1 MNRILALVL
10 AACLLSAAEPALATP
25 LLDRVIAYTQV
36 QEPELDRV
44 VLRAGFLA
52 LCAKARP
59 EVAAAAEARAKVAVL
74 NRILLAERKV
84 GYLSNLYWRDATLAA
99 AVLRG
104 QANCLGT
111 STLYVLAGEELGLP
125 IRLVIVPHH
134 AFVRWDDGIERINI
148 ETTSGGRELP
158 DTHYLREVE
167 PAEAQAMRYG
177 ASLDRDGFL
186 AELAETAMHHRYAAG
201 DLAEART
208 LLLEVERLA
217 PWRADLRL
225 SHIAL
230 GADITKDRQAA
241 RQQMVELLRQDP
253 PASVATGALCWLAE
267 DAGARRQ
274 PLQQRDILLQAFKR
288 APRSQ
293 IQGVLQ
299 SLAFCH
305 RTLKDWRGAVRYYEL
320 VLACVDPGDPGRA
333 GQLYNYAILLKN
345 DGRIP
350 DALSA
355 IDQALMV
362 NPESWNLQVLKAGYL
377 CLSGRMDEGKALF
390 ATVKAPRADAEFWAN
405 MQAWFCAVSGQRE
418 EFYRRFAAALASAHS
433 ERVLNWI
440 EQDVDLDR
448 YRGEAEFQQLLDEHR
463 PRLLGE
469 KR

>member
-1 MNRILALVL
+1 MIRLFALVL
-10 AACLLSAAEPALATP
+10 AACLLSAAEPAPATP
-25 LLDRVIAYTQV
+25 LLDRVIALNLV
-36 QEPELDRV
+36 QEPELDRA
-44 VLRAGFLA
+44 VLRQGFA
-52 LCAKARP
+52 ELCAKVRP
-59 EVAAAAEARAKVAVL
+59 EVAAAADAHGKIAVL

-84 GYLSNLYWRDATLAA
+84 SYLSNLYWRDATLAA

-125 IRLVIVPHH
+125 IRMVIVPRH
-134 AFVRWDDGIERINI
+134 AFVRWDDGSERINI
-148 ETTSGGRELP
+148 ETTAGGREIP
-158 DTHYLREVE
+158 DAYYLREIE
-167 PAEAQAMRYG
+167 PAEALAMRYG
-177 ASLDRDGFL
+177 SSLDRDGFL
-186 AELAETAMHHRYAAG
+186 AELTEAAMHHRYAAG

-225 SHIAL
+225 SHIAIN
-230 GADITKDRQAA
+230 ADITKDRQAA
-241 RQQMVELLRQDP
+241 RQQIVELLQQDP
-253 PASVATGALCWLAE
+253 PDSVATGALCWLAE
-267 DAGARRQ
+267 DAGARQQ
-274 PLQQRDILLQAFKR
+274 PQQQREILLQAFKR

-293 IQGVLQ
+293 LEHVLQ

-320 VLACVDPGDPGRA
+320 VLACTDPGDPALA

-350 DALSA
+350 DALTA
-355 IDQALMV
+355 IDQALRK

-390 ATVKAPRADAEFWAN
+390 TTVKPPRADAEFWAN

-418 EFYRRFAAALASAHS
+418 EFYRLFAAALASAHS

-448 YRGEAEFQQLLDEHR
+448 YRGEPEFQRLLDQHR

-469 KR
+469 KP